1 MSDSMDEEIKQ
12 SETQSPAPGPDGAQ
26 QAEAAPE
33 SYGPHARRNAAVI
46 IVVVVAIA
54 VMLIGGQYLVHKGE
68 RSGRTTAGGPK
79 PGSAAPDFALQS
91 LEGKTVHLTDFRG
104 KAVLLNFWATWCTPC
119 RLEMPWFVELQKQYG
134 PEGLEVLG
142 VAMDDAGKD
151 KIATPRTS
159 RPSGPYCFCSSTN
172 HGISSRHGVH
182 QVAQKF
188 SSTALPRKSIRCTVL
203 PSSDCKAKSGA
214 AEPGLGPPAV
224 VLPERS
230 PLCTRYCPPISMTA
244 IATTTTIM
252 TAAFRRAC
260 GP

>member
-68 RSGRTTAGGPK
+68 PSGRTTAGGPK

-151 KIATPRTS
+151 KIAQFAKEMGVNYPVLLGKESVGDEYGGLEYLPTS
-159 RPSGPYCFCSSTN
+159 FYIGRDGKVVARVFGLRSRSDIEDWIKQALSRGSS
-172 HGISSRHGVH
+172 
-182 QVAQKF
+182 VAEK
-188 SSTALPRKSIRCTVL
+188 
-203 PSSDCKAKSGA
+203 
-214 AEPGLGPPAV
+214 
-224 VLPERS
+224 
-230 PLCTRYCPPISMTA
+230 
-244 IATTTTIM
+244 
-252 TAAFRRAC
+252 
-260 GP
+260 

>member
-12 SETQSPAPGPDGAQ
+12 SETQSRAPGPDRAQ
-26 QAEAAPE
+26 QAEAAPK

-54 VMLIGGQYLVHKGE
+54 GMLIGGQYLVHKGE

-91 LEGKTVHLTDFRG
+91 LDGKIVHLTDFRG

-151 KIATPRTS
+151 KIAQFAKEMGVNYPVLLGKESVGDEYGGLEYLPTS
-159 RPSGPYCFCSSTN
+159 FYIGRDGKVVARVFGLRSRSDIEDWIKEALSRGSS
-172 HGISSRHGVH
+172 
-182 QVAQKF
+182 VAEK
-188 SSTALPRKSIRCTVL
+188 
-203 PSSDCKAKSGA
+203 
-214 AEPGLGPPAV
+214 
-224 VLPERS
+224 
-230 PLCTRYCPPISMTA
+230 
-244 IATTTTIM
+244 
-252 TAAFRRAC
+252 
-260 GP
+260 

>member
-91 LEGKTVHLTDFRG
+91 LDGKTVHLTDFRG

-151 KIATPRTS
+151 KIAQFAKEMGVNYPVLLGKESVGDEYGGVEYLPTS
-159 RPSGPYCFCSSTN
+159 FYIGRDGKVVARVFGLRSRSDIEDWIKQALSRGSS
-172 HGISSRHGVH
+172 
-182 QVAQKF
+182 VAEK
-188 SSTALPRKSIRCTVL
+188 
-203 PSSDCKAKSGA
+203 
-214 AEPGLGPPAV
+214 
-224 VLPERS
+224 
-230 PLCTRYCPPISMTA
+230 
-244 IATTTTIM
+244 
-252 TAAFRRAC
+252 
-260 GP
+260 